1 MRLFFKVLLFLILF
15 NGEFCMA
22 SASRTEVAD
31 VEINKLYAVLVDYA
45 KYPDFVDGVS
55 EIKVISQ
62 NDTAAKVEYSVNM
75 IKSFKYILSI
85 KQEKPTRVSWTLDS
99 GDLFK
104 KNDGEWKLKDL
115 GNGKTEVTYSLDLDF
130 KMFAPSSILS
140 ALTSKNLP
148 VMMES
153 FFKRAKTR

>member
-1 MRLFFKVLLFLILF
+1 MKYIFKIIIFIVFFR
-15 NGEFCMA
+15 GEICMA
-22 SASRTEVAD
+22 NASRTEVVD
-31 VEINKLYAVLVDYA
+31 VDINKLYDVLADYA
-45 KYPDFVDGVS
+45 KYPEFVDGVK
-55 EIKVISQ
+55 EIKVLSKSE
-62 NDTAAKVEYSVNM
+62 TAAQVEYSINM
-75 IKSFKYILSI
+75 IKNFKYIINI
-85 KQEKPTRVSWTLDS
+85 KQERPTRISWQLDS

-148 VMMES
+148 AMMES
-153 FFKRAKTR
+153 FFKRARGK

>member
-1 MRLFFKVLLFLILF
+1 
-15 NGEFCMA
+15 MA
-22 SASRTEVAD
+22 TASRTEVVD
-31 VEINKLYAVLVDYA
+31 VDINKLYTVLADYA
-45 KYPDFVDGVS
+45 KYPEFVDGVS
-55 EIKVISQ
+55 EIKVLSQ
-62 NDTAAKVEYSVNM
+62 NETSAKVEYGINM
-75 IKSFKYILSI
+75 IKSFKYIINI
-85 KQEKPTRVSWTLDS
+85 KQERPTNISWTLDS

-104 KNDGEWKLKDL
+104 KNNGEWKLKDL

-153 FFKRAKTR
+153 FFKRAKASK

>member
-1 MRLFFKVLLFLILF
+1 
-15 NGEFCMA
+15 MA
-22 SASRTEVAD
+22 SASRTEVVD
-31 VEINKLYAVLVDYA
+31 VDINKLYDVLIDYVN
-45 KYPDFVDGVS
+45 YPNFVDGVS
-55 EIKVISQ
+55 AIKVISQ
-62 NDTAAKVEYSVNM
+62 NETAARVEYSVNM
-75 IKSFKYILSI
+75 IKSFKYILNI
-85 KQEKPTRVSWTLDS
+85 KQERPKGLSWTLDS